1 MRANKYFNDT
11 YSHIWYEYDK
21 QLVLFLIDIDNIL
34 DEIYSK
40 KMIWIRFRDQKELLE
55 VLKFILDNYRLYTIE
70 SWYLEWRVFENNFHP
85 KSIWAREAM
94 VASLIYELQGNL
106 WYYDELSLNICT
118 DYLTRYK
125 THLQENNISEL
136 NIIMALKSD
145 VIFSSRY
152 IRK

>member
-1 MRANKYFNDT
+1 
-11 YSHIWYEYDK
+11 
-21 QLVLFLIDIDNIL
+21 
-34 DEIYSK
+34 
-40 KMIWIRFRDQKELLE
+40 MIWIRFRDQKELLE

-85 KSIWAREAM
+85 KDIWFREAM
-94 VASLIYELQGNL
+94 VASLIYELQINL